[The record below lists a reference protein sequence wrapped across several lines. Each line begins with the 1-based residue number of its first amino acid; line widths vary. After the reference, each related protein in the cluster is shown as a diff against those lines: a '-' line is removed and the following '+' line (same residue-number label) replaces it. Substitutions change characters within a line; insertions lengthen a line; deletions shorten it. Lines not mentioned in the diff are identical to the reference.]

1 MKYLKNC
8 FVSIENITVR
18 ERMEACCLRLLSTIK
33 FNFLVC
39 RKGDGRLAAKPP
51 FFCHLQQ
58 FTAPQCACLL
68 GVRTAEDVIALREIV
83 DSPVIIGGSIVRFE
97 EDGLIIVLDRLRH
110 LPQSIVSET
119 PVVVS
124 FGVR

>member
-51 FFCHLQQ
+51 VFP
-58 FTAPQCACLL
+58 ARA
-68 GVRTAEDVIALREIV
+68 VAAM
-83 DSPVIIGGSIVRFE
+83 IVRVPAP
-97 EDGLIIVLDRLRH
+97 GTIWNRATAARKLL
-110 LPQSIVSET
+110 
-119 PVVVS
+119 
-124 FGVR
+124 